1 MYISINIVYLLLLA
15 IAECYTRMMYKE
27 FYHFK
32 ESPFNVTA
40 DPSFFFS
47 SRQHAEAFSHLQFGI
62 EQRMGIM
69 AVIGEIGTG
78 KTTLCRRLLKEVD
91 QNTRTAL
98 ILNPSFT
105 DIQLLRIILKD
116 FGVEQAHCD
125 NKFDLI
131 NALNEFLLRESSQ
144 GHNIVL
150 IIDEAQNLGVKQLE
164 QVRMLSNLETEKQKL
179 LQIIL
184 LGQPELDKKLK
195 LPSLRQLNQ
204 RIAVRYHLR
213 PLTQAD
219 VIAYIEHRLRL
230 VSNNLAKMPAFTE
243 PAYAE
248 IYTLTKGTPR
258 LVNILCD
265 RALLAGF
272 VDETCTIDADMVR
285 LSAEE
290 VFAI

>member
-1 MYISINIVYLLLLA
+1 
-15 IAECYTRMMYKE
+15 MYKE

-32 ESPFNVTA
+32 ENPFNVTA

-47 SRQHAEAFSHLQFGI
+47 SSQHSEAFSHLQFGI

-78 KTTLCRRLLKEVD
+78 KTTLCRRLLKEVN
-91 QNTRTAL
+91 QQTKTAL
-98 ILNPSFT
+98 ILNPSFS
-105 DIQLLRIILKD
+105 DIQLLRVILKD
-116 FGVEQAHCD
+116 FGVDQEECA

-131 NALNEFLLRESSQ
+131 NALNAFLLRESSQ
-144 GHNIVL
+144 GHNLVL

-184 LGQPELDKKLK
+184 LGQPELEKKLK
-195 LPSLRQLNQ
+195 LASLRQLNQ
-204 RIAVRYHLR
+204 RIAVRYR
-213 PLTQAD
+213 IKPLMLPD
-219 VIAYIEHRLRL
+219 VVAYIKHRLRL
-230 VSNNLAKMPAFTE
+230 VANNFSMMPTFTDQALDVVYE
-243 PAYAE
+243 
-248 IYTLTKGTPR
+248 LTAGTPR
-258 LVNILCD
+258 MINILCD

-272 VDETCTIDADMVR
+272 VEEKRTIDADMVR
-285 LSAEE
+285 LCAEE